1 MIIKPEN
8 VTKKLDSLGRITL
21 PKGLRDRMGLELN
34 QEMEIF
40 SGEENGIEYILL
52 AKPKK
57 SETIIDSINKIN
69 QTFKIL
75 GIKEIEI
82 PEEVYQELESIITNE

>member
-40 SGEENGIEYILL
+40 SGEENGVEYILL
-52 AKPKK
+52 AKPQGTE
-57 SETIIDSINKIN
+57 SIIDDINKIN
-69 QTFKIL
+69 KTFRGL

-82 PEEVYQELESIITNE
+82 PEELIN

>member
-8 VTKKLDSLGRITL
+8 VTKKLDNLGRITL
-21 PKGLRDRMGLELN
+21 PKGLRARMRLEPN
-34 QEMEIF
+34 QEMEVF
-40 SGEENGIEYILL
+40 SGEENGVEYILL

-57 SETIIDSINKIN
+57 TETIIDSINKIN
-69 QTFKIL
+69 EALKAL

-82 PEEVYQELESIITNE
+82 PEELL

>member
-40 SGEENGIEYILL
+40 SGEENGVEYILL
-52 AKPKK
+52 AKPQGAG
-57 SETIIDSINKIN
+57 SIIDSINKIN
-69 QTFKIL
+69 ETFKAL

-82 PEEVYQELESIITNE
+82 PEELIN